1 MFSNKAIAYLHSA
14 YRPSR
19 AGMRPND
26 LAVYGNILQT
36 GLFGEMT
43 KELAPC
49 ATGAPA
55 RKPFEDAVPFAML
68 RRQNPPFMPYGYC
81 EPERNIHKHALMN
94 CLHVWQAD
102 MDARHNFNFANSRH
116 HSSSLNSIRPITS
129 KSVNFNLLVKRQQNL
144 EFFWN
149 FMNGL
154 ATLLRAK
161 HQSSKNGNEL
171 RANSNGS
178 FDDSVNNSRLAS
190 SLDRVCGIGEFVA
203 SMPRIPLH
211 FIRATY

>member
-55 RKPFEDAVPFAML
+55 RKPFEDAVPLAML

-81 EPERNIHKHALMN
+81 EPERNIHKQVRIN
-94 CLHVWQAD
+94 CLQVSGRPIW
-102 MDARHNFNFANSRH
+102 MPGSFLNFANMRP

-129 KSVNFNLLVKRQQNL
+129 KSVNFNRLVNRQQNL
-144 EFFWN
+144 GKMQCRN
-149 FMNGL
+149 
-154 ATLLRAK
+154 R
-161 HQSSKNGNEL
+161 
-171 RANSNGS
+171 
-178 FDDSVNNSRLAS
+178 NNDVFLYR
-190 SLDRVCGIGEFVA
+190 
-203 SMPRIPLH
+203 
-211 FIRATY
+211 